1 LAPAGIA
8 NRLTKDLR
16 KQAEEDRQREEQKQL
31 LESHQ
36 TISNESNDDRKKKKS
51 SSECIVI
58 DGSDNLLVRLSHCC
72 SPVPGDEIV
81 GYITK
86 GRGVSVHRVECPN
99 VRQAE
104 ENGERIIEVSW
115 ENPNDESGN
124 YSADLEV
131 EGYNRNG
138 MLNDVLK
145 SVNNSTRNLSSV
157 NGKLD
162 HNRMVVISMTIGVRN
177 LLHLQR
183 VMESLKN
190 VKDVYVVK
198 RPTH

>member
-1 LAPAGIA
+1 M
-8 NRLTKDLR
+8 
-16 KQAEEDRQREEQKQL
+16 
-31 LESHQ
+31 
-36 TISNESNDDRKKKKS
+36 
-51 SSECIVI
+51 
-58 DGSDNLLVRLSHCC
+58 
-72 SPVPGDEIV
+72 
-81 GYITK
+81 
-86 GRGVSVHRVECPN
+86 
-99 VRQAE
+99 
-104 ENGERIIEVSW
+104 
-115 ENPNDESGN
+115 
-124 YSADLEV
+124 EV